1 VLCVAV
7 IIGKGGA
14 NIKEIRRRHQVQ
26 VNIDRHA
33 ARDGSK
39 GCVLL
44 GSVDEDLQAA
54 AQLVAHLGAGLGMP
68 PADGGD

>member
-1 VLCVAV
+1 M

-14 NIKEIRRRHQVQ
+14 NIKEIRRRHNVH
-26 VNIDRHA
+26 VEIDRHA

-39 GCVLL
+39 GCVLR
-44 GSVDEDLQAA
+44 GSDDDLQAA

-68 PADGGD
+68 PAGGAE